1 MLNKPESLVNKAS
14 INPISRIAPIL
25 AVDPIGTINQALGDR
40 ATQLVKGQEYFAQV
54 LSKAG
59 DTAYNIKI
67 DGKGVLKD
75 VVLEMNLGSAAQAGK
90 TMLLRYLHANPAP
103 TFLLLPTPMNESG
116 SAAEISP
123 TAQLIGQILS
133 KADSEGVS
141 TRFEAASIVTHA
153 PHNAQIVAHDLKLA
167 VSSSGLFYESHLSD
181 LVQSNQVLTAVKQE
195 PQNQVNT
202 SLTGLVS
209 QQLAILENQRMSW
222 HGEVWPGQKMDW
234 DVYFQQKE
242 FDASQQSSYQ
252 QQTAENRPIAS
263 EMTLH
268 LPHLGK
274 VSARISI
281 IDGHMRVGISAVET
295 KTLEALKSQ
304 KLSLAKAIEK
314 NGQQL
319 DRLTITS
326 HAE

>member
-1 MLNKPESLVNKAS
+1 MLNKLDTTSNIAN
-14 INPISRIAPIL
+14 INPVSKITPVL
-25 AVDPIGTINQALGDR
+25 AVDAVASITQALGDR
-40 ATQLVKGQEYFAQV
+40 ATQFVKGQEYFAQV

-59 DTAYNIKI
+59 DTAYNVKI

-75 VVLEMNLGSAAQAGK
+75 VVLEMNLGSAAQTGQ
-90 TMLLRYLHANPAP
+90 TLLLRYLHANPAP
-103 TFLLLPTPMNESG
+103 TFLLLPTPTNEAG

-133 KADSEGVS
+133 KAGNDGV
-141 TRFEAASIVTHA
+141 TPRFAATSIVTHS
-153 PHNAQIVAHDLKLA
+153 PSNAQIVAHDLKHA
-167 VSSSGLFYESHLSD
+167 VSNSGLFYESHLSE
-181 LVQSNQVLTAVKQE
+181 LVQSNQSLMSIRLE

-202 SLTGLVS
+202 SLAGLVS
-209 QQLAILENQRMSW
+209 QQLAILENQRLSW
-222 HGEVWPGQKMDW
+222 HGEVWSGQKMDW
-234 DVYFQQKE
+234 DVYLQQKE
-242 FDASQQSSYQ
+242 NDTSQHSSG
-252 QQTAENRPIAS
+252 THEVGVERPIAS

-281 IDGHMRVGISAVET
+281 IDGRMRVGILAEQT
-295 KTLEALKSQ
+295 QTLESLKSQ

-319 DRLTITS
+319 DRLTIT
-326 HAE
+326 HHE

>member
-1 MLNKPESLVNKAS
+1 MLNKLDTTSNIAN
-14 INPISRIAPIL
+14 INPVSKITPVL
-25 AVDPIGTINQALGDR
+25 AVDAVASITQALGDR
-40 ATQLVKGQEYFAQV
+40 ATQFVKGQEYFAQV

-75 VVLEMNLGSAAQAGK
+75 VVLEMNLGSAAQAGQ
-90 TMLLRYLHANPAP
+90 TLLLRYLHANPAP
-103 TFLLLPTPMNESG
+103 TFLLLPTPTNEAG

-133 KADSEGVS
+133 KADNDGV
-141 TRFEAASIVTHA
+141 TPRFAATSIVTHS
-153 PHNAQIVAHDLKLA
+153 PSNAQIVAHDLKHA
-167 VSSSGLFYESHLSD
+167 VSNSGLFYESHLSE
-181 LVQSNQVLTAVKQE
+181 LVQSNQSLMSIRLE

-202 SLTGLVS
+202 SLAGLVS

-222 HGEVWPGQKMDW
+222 HGEVWPEQKMDW
-234 DVYFQQKE
+234 DVYLQQKE
-242 FDASQQSSYQ
+242 NDTSQQSTSK
-252 QQTAENRPIAS
+252 QQTGEGRPIAS

-281 IDGHMRVGISAVET
+281 IDGRMRVGILAEQT
-295 KTLEALKSQ
+295 QTLESLKSQ

-314 NGQQL
+314 NGHQL
-319 DRLTITS
+319 DRLTIT
-326 HAE
+326 HHE